1 MAVDFF
7 FAKIFGKT
15 LIEEIKREEKDT
27 QRNISKK
34 PYFTK
39 IFGFPAFFKSSRK
52 LNLSFSKMHNNVF
65 NF

>member
-1 MAVDFF
+1 MTVDFF

-34 PYFTK
+34 N
-39 IFGFPAFFKSSRK
+39 IFHKNFR
-52 LNLSFSKMHNNVF
+52 LSGIF
-65 NF
+65 